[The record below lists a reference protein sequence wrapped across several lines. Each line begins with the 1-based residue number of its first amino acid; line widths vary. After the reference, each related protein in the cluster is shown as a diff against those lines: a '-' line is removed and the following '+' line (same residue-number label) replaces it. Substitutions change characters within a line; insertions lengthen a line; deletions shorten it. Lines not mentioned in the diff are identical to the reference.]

1 MDTPKEMREKVVERA
16 NGDADFRAR
25 LLDDPKGV
33 IEKELDVSLPK
44 WLSVHVHE
52 DSATSAHLVLP
63 PDGALSDDDLQEVTG
78 GCYTWDDFRQG
89 RGVLDW

>member
-16 NGDADFRAR
+16 NGDADFRSR
-25 LLDDPKGV
+25 LLDDPK
-33 IEKELDVSLPK
+33 E

-63 PDGALSDDDLQEVTG
+63 PTA
-78 GCYTWDDFRQG
+78 R
-89 RGVLDW
+89 

>member
-1 MDTPKEMREKVVERA
+1 METPREMREKLVERA
-16 NGDADFRAR
+16 NGDPDFRAR

-63 PDGALSDDDLQEVTG
+63 PDGALSDDDLREVTG
-78 GCYTWDDFRQG
+78 GYSWEDFKSG
-89 RGVLDW
+89 KGVLDW